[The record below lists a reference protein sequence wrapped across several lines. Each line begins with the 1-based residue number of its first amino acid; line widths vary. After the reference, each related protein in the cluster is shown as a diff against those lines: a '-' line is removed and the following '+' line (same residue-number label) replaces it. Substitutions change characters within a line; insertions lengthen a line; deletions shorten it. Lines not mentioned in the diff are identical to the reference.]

1 MTIKAVFLDF
11 YGTLV
16 HEDDDIIPV
25 ICENVRLNTGIECS
39 NKDIGIF
46 WWKTFSEMFKNS
58 WGSTFKTQREL
69 EMESLDKTIRFYQ
82 SKCDPKE
89 IIQIQF
95 EHWIKPKIFEDTK
108 MFLESITDCSVYIL
122 SNIDTNDILKAIG
135 YHNICV
141 DGVITSEDVK
151 SYKPRGELFLEALKR
166 YGIKNNEVIHIGDSI
181 TSDVYGAQTVGI
193 DAVWLNRKGKNTPDN
208 INPKYICKDLREAK
222 RIIDK
227 IICG

>member
-25 ICENVRLNTGIECS
+25 ICENVRLNTNIECS

-46 WWKTFSEMFKNS
+46 WSKTFSEMFKNS

-69 EMESLDKTIRFYQ
+69 GIESLDKTIQFYK
-82 SKCDPKE
+82 SKCEPKE

-95 EHWIKPKIFEDTK
+95 EHWIKPGIFEDTK

-122 SNIDTNDILKAIG
+122 SNIDTNDIFKAMG
-135 YHNICV
+135 YQDILA

-151 SYKPRGELFLEALKR
+151 AYKPRAELFLEALER
-166 YGIKNNEVIHIGDSI
+166 YGLKNNEVIHIGDSI
-181 TSDVYGAQTVGI
+181 TSDVYGAQAVGI
-193 DAVWLNRKGKNTPDN
+193 DAVWLNRKGKVTPED
-208 INPKYICKDLREAK
+208 IKPKYICKDLIEVK
-222 RIIDK
+222 NIIDK
-227 IICG
+227 IIYG